1 MLRSGFTPSTQN
13 NGRRGPLAALNRLLR
28 RNKPPRLWPRMAAID
43 PQLPQWDDHALPAIV
58 VRAREDAR
66 CRVMLA
72 RLGYVTVRA
81 QYGRCKRQGH
91 DTFSGLEHEHLA
103 PSMDFVRDWLLEER
117 KRMFVRA
124 RWPFLMTMLATIVAG
139 IVFVAVTRVLE

>member
-13 NGRRGPLAALNRLLR
+13 NGRRWSLAALNRLLR
-28 RNKPPRLWPRMAAID
+28 RHKPPRLWPRMTATDAR
-43 PQLPQWDDHALPAIV
+43 LPPWDDHALPAIV

-81 QYGRCKRQGH
+81 QYGRCKRRGQ
-91 DTFSGLEHEHLA
+91 DTFSGLEHERLA
-103 PSMDFVRDWLLEER
+103 PSMDFVRDWLMEER
-117 KRMFVRA
+117 KRIFVRA